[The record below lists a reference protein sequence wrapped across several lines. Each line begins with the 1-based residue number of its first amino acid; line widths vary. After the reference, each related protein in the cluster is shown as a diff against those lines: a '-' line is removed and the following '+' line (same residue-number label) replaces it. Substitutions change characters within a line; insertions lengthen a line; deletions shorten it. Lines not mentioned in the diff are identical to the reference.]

1 MKPSCSIA
9 KEAFI
14 MQIPEILEEIIRL
27 CQQYEA
33 HTVVL
38 FGSRA
43 KGSASPRS
51 DIDIAV
57 SGVKDT
63 GLLREALDAIPTLYK
78 IDLVDL
84 DTCKNTFLLEDIK
97 QYGRKIYEKI

>member
-1 MKPSCSIA
+1 
-9 KEAFI
+9 
-14 MQIPEILEEIIRL
+14 MQIGEIMEQITQL
-27 CQQYEA
+27 CKSRQAQ
-33 HTVVL
+33 TVIL

-43 KGSASPRS
+43 TGAATPRS

-57 SGVKDT
+57 SGVADMES
-63 GLLREALDAIPTLYK
+63 LRESIDEIPTLYK

-84 DTCKNTFLLEDIK
+84 DTCKNKLLLEDIK

>member
-1 MKPSCSIA
+1 
-9 KEAFI
+9 
-14 MQIPEILEEIIRL
+14 MQICEILEEVIRL
-27 CQQYEA
+27 CRQYQA
-33 HTVVL
+33 QTVIL

-43 KGSASPRS
+43 KGTACSRS

-57 SGVKDT
+57 SGVADT
-63 GLLREALDAIPTLYK
+63 GSLREVLADIPTLYK

-84 DTCKNTFLLEDIK
+84 DTCKNTLLLEDIK